1 MHRARLEIESNEL
14 DQKKLAEIL
23 TDHVD
28 SIVKRADA
36 EGGKVNIFVIDDM
49 EDIDPDDESEI
60 ELGRHNV

>member
-1 MHRARLEIESNEL
+1 MHRAQLDIESNEL

-23 TDHVD
+23 NDFVD

-36 EGGKVNIFVIDDM
+36 EGGKVNIFIIDDM

-60 ELGRHNV
+60 GKLYGN